1 MTSPWPRPWTG
12 PSKPRPGPTTKILS
26 LRTTKDQGQGQ
37 RHCFAPCRLDFITL
51 LLCYL
56 NYCTMQWNAAFV
68 SLSPVAAPLS
78 SPLLLLQQ
86 QACWAELARLAVQ
99 QPPGLAG
106 PLLKSL
112 KVMVSDAKNE
122 TKFNWFVTEGNSKH
136 WLTRLTRFISVPEH
150 CWGKIQHAVSAE
162 CLTPVLLIS
171 IWRYILILLIRVL
184 VSLCDYISAGEC
196 LFFCTYCR
204 WAMRHY
210 ISGLS
215 LSVHMY
221 LRVVWG
227 ILQPV
232 VVNFSGF
239 LNRWGS

>member
-1 MTSPWPRPWTG
+1 
-12 PSKPRPGPTTKILS
+12 
-26 LRTTKDQGQGQ
+26 
-37 RHCFAPCRLDFITL
+37 
-51 LLCYL
+51 
-56 NYCTMQWNAAFV
+56 MQWNAAFV

-86 QACWAELARLAVQ
+86 QACWAKLARLAVQ

-112 KVMVSDAKNE
+112 KVIVSDGKNE

-136 WLTRLTRFISVPEH
+136 WLTRLTRFMSVPEH

-171 IWRYILILLIRVL
+171 IWSYILILLIRVL
-184 VSLCDYISAGEC
+184 VSLCDYISGGEC

-215 LSVHMY
+215 LCLCICTCVWSEAFSNQLLLTSPVFWTDEAHGDEANESIRAKCAQY
-221 LRVVWG
+221 LERAEKLKEHVNNKDNKRK
-227 ILQPV
+227 PV
-232 VVNFSGF
+232 KDADTSKK
-239 LNRWGS
+239 

>member
-1 MTSPWPRPWTG
+1 
-12 PSKPRPGPTTKILS
+12 
-26 LRTTKDQGQGQ
+26 
-37 RHCFAPCRLDFITL
+37 
-51 LLCYL
+51 
-56 NYCTMQWNAAFV
+56 MQWNAAFV

-112 KVMVSDAKNE
+112 KVIVSDAKNE

-136 WLTRLTRFISVPEH
+136 WLTRLTRFMSVPEH

-215 LSVHMY
+215 LCLCICTCVWSEAFSNQLLLTSPVFWTDEAHSDKAKESIRAKCAQY
-221 LRVVWG
+221 LERAEKLKEHVNNKDNKRK
-227 ILQPV
+227 PV
-232 VVNFSGF
+232 KDADTSKK
-239 LNRWGS
+239 